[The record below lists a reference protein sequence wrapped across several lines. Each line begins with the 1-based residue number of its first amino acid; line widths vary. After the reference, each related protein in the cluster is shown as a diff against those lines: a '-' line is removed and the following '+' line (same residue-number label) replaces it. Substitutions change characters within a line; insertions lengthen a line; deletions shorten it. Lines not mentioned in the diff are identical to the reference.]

1 MNQAIVDYGLNKF
14 VPFGIVGFLL
24 FYNFGCET
32 WEPFVIMALTV
43 FIDRFSFKTGY
54 AVCYCEQNGI
64 EIDE

>member
-24 FYNFGCET
+24 FYNFGYET
-32 WEPFVIMALTV
+32 WEPFVIMALTI

-54 AVCYCEQNGI
+54 AVCF
-64 EIDE
+64 